1 MNLLKK
7 IHRGK
12 DFVENFIDEIIRLE
26 ERFVIR
32 EQMNMGKEKCE
43 IVTNIMIRWLE
54 SKGIVRKWSR
64 PFVNIV
70 LRRLIRRVIYRLND
84 RFGHKWLEHKNSARS
99 FILET
104 DIFN

>member
-12 DFVENFIDEIIRLE
+12 YFSENFIDEIIRLE
-26 ERFVIR
+26 ERFAIR
-32 EQMNMGKEKCE
+32 EQMNMGKEKCQ
-43 IVTNIMIRWLE
+43 IVSTIMIRWLE

-64 PFVNIV
+64 PFVKIV
-70 LRRLIRRVIYRLND
+70 LRRLIRRVIDRLND